1 MQNPDALR
9 WNARYLNETGRWALR
24 NPRHLVSSHLELLPE
39 GGLIL
44 DAACGTTSTGRYLA
58 ARGWRVLAVDVSL
71 AALRL
76 AQGRAKKEH
85 LPISFAVMD
94 LMNPWFPPAHFDVIL
109 NLYFLS
115 RPLWKHYREALK
127 PGGLLFFETY
137 LSEKGNDPARYLQ
150 TQELRQAFT
159 DWEIIHYLETERQV
173 RSHNGVDGMRWSAQ
187 LVARK
192 PR

>member
-1 MQNPDALR
+1 
-9 WNARYLNETGRWALR
+9 
-24 NPRHLVSSHLELLPE
+24 
-39 GGLIL
+39 
-44 DAACGTTSTGRYLA
+44 
-58 ARGWRVLAVDVSL
+58 
-71 AALRL
+71 L

-192 PR
+192 PK

>member
-71 AALRL
+71 AALQL
-76 AQGRAKKEH
+76 AHSRARKEN

-137 LSEKGNDPARYLQ
+137 LSEKGSDPARYLQ

>member
-71 AALRL
+71 AALQL
-76 AQGRAKKEH
+76 AHSRARKEH

-94 LMNPWFPPAHFDVIL
+94 LMNPWFPPVHFDVIL
-109 NLYFLS
+109 KLYFLS

-159 DWEIIHYLETERQV
+159 DWEIIHYLEAERQV

-192 PR
+192 PG

>member
-1 MQNPDALR
+1 
-9 WNARYLNETGRWALR
+9 
-24 NPRHLVSSHLELLPE
+24 
-39 GGLIL
+39 
-44 DAACGTTSTGRYLA
+44 
-58 ARGWRVLAVDVSL
+58 
-71 AALRL
+71 
-76 AQGRAKKEH
+76 
-85 LPISFAVMD
+85 
-94 LMNPWFPPAHFDVIL
+94 MNPWFPPAHFDVIL

-137 LSEKGNDPARYLQ
+137 LSEKGSDPARYLQ
-150 TQELRQAFT
+150 TQELRQAFS

-192 PR
+192 PRLNWREGHEIFDP